1 MIPAMTIEDIVRTT
15 LRHHGF
21 RSTRHTVNR
30 IMKSAKRHRAQ
41 GNQAVIE
48 AIKFAIQREARRQ

>member
-1 MIPAMTIEDIVRTT
+1 MTIEDIVKVT